1 MTMMIPDVNGV
12 AMAMERHLVVT
23 AEPETVTIVSLVLH
37 VVELHLVANAAT
49 VATAAMLVV
58 ASSRVAGVP
67 VHPRANVMLPEKH
80 HARMASSLCVAE
92 RERMYSNDRTIKPDK
107 T

>member
-12 AMAMERHLVVT
+12 AMATARHLVVT
-23 AEPETVTIVSLVLH
+23 AEPEAVMTVSLVLH
-37 VVELHLVANAAT
+37 VAELHLVANTAT
-49 VATAAMLVV
+49 VAMRVV
-58 ASSRVAGVP
+58 ESSRVVGVP
-67 VHPRANVMLPEKH
+67 EHPRANVMLPEKH